1 MMKYRLLLSFSR
13 LLVLSVVLLSISSC
27 GFQLR
32 GSQQFP
38 EHIQLVEVRS
48 LSAHDPQ
55 ARALAERLPVY
66 QLGYTRAAA
75 PADIANTVIIEL
87 RPENLDRRLLS
98 VFRTGQVAEYEL
110 IYRVDYRLT
119 FPGQE
124 PVNAVVEVLRE
135 YQDDPDQVLAK
146 SRELDLILDEM
157 RAEAADRIIR
167 LMASQASVPAVAVN

>member
-1 MMKYRLLLSFSR
+1 MLSISR
-13 LLVLSVVLLSISSC
+13 LFVVGILIFSLSSC

-38 EHIQLVEVRS
+38 EHIKLVEVRS

-55 ARALAERLPVY
+55 ARALADRLPVY
-66 QLGYTRAAA
+66 QLVYTRAAD
-75 PADIANTVIIEL
+75 PTEIANTVIIEL

-124 PVNAVVEVLRE
+124 PVNYVVEVLRE

-167 LMASQASVPAVAVN
+167 LMSSQVSAPTVSTN

>member
-1 MMKYRLLLSFSR
+1 MLSISR
-13 LLVLSVVLLSISSC
+13 LFVVGILIFSLSSC

-38 EHIQLVEVRS
+38 EHIKLVEVRS

-55 ARALAERLPVY
+55 ARALADRLPVY
-66 QLGYTRAAA
+66 QLGYTRAAD
-75 PADIANTVIIEL
+75 PTEIANTVIIEL

-98 VFRTGQVAEYEL
+98 VFRTGQVAEYEF

-124 PVNAVVEVLRE
+124 PVNSVVEVLRE

-167 LMASQASVPAVAVN
+167 LMSSQVSAPTVSTN

>member
-1 MMKYRLLLSFSR
+1 MLSISR
-13 LLVLSVVLLSISSC
+13 LFVVGILIFSLSSC

-38 EHIQLVEVRS
+38 EHIKLVEVRS

-55 ARALAERLPVY
+55 ARALADRLPVY
-66 QLGYTRAAA
+66 QLDYTRAAD
-75 PADIANTVIIEL
+75 PTEIANTVIIEL

-124 PVNAVVEVLRE
+124 PVNSVVEVLRE

-167 LMASQASVPAVAVN
+167 LMSSQVSAPTVSTN

>member
-1 MMKYRLLLSFSR
+1 MLSISR
-13 LLVLSVVLLSISSC
+13 LFVVGILIFSLSSC

-38 EHIQLVEVRS
+38 EHIKLVEVRS

-55 ARALAERLPVY
+55 ARALADRLPVY
-66 QLGYTRAAA
+66 QLDYTRAAD
-75 PADIANTVIIEL
+75 PTEIANTVIIEL

-124 PVNAVVEVLRE
+124 PVNYVVEVLRE

-167 LMASQASVPAVAVN
+167 LMSSQVSAPTVSTN

>member
-1 MMKYRLLLSFSR
+1 MLQQNSIRRTLQSSTILVLLLT
-13 LLVLSVVLLSISSC
+13 LCAC
-27 GFQLR
+27 GFTLR
-32 GSQQFP
+32 GSQQLP
-38 EHIQLVEVRS
+38 EHITQVEVRS

-55 ARALAERLPVY
+55 ARALANRLPVY
-66 QLGYTRAAA
+66 QLNHTRSAL
-75 PADIANTVIIEL
+75 PEELPNTVVIDL

-98 VFRTGQVAEYEL
+98 VFQTGQVAEYEL

-124 PVNAVVEVLRE
+124 PITTVVEVLRE

-157 RAEAADRIIR
+157 RADAADRIIR
-167 LMASQASVPAVAVN
+167 LMASQVSSVSNSN

>member
-1 MMKYRLLLSFSR
+1 MLSIARLITLI
-13 LLVLSVVLLSISSC
+13 VVILSISSC

-38 EHIQLVEVRS
+38 EHIKLVEVRS

-66 QLGYTRAAA
+66 QLDYTRAAA
-75 PADIANTVIIEL
+75 PDEVANTVVIEL

-119 FPGQE
+119 FPGQA
-124 PVNAVVEVLRE
+124 PVNSVVEVLRE

-167 LMASQASVPAVAVN
+167 LMASQASAPVVAAN